1 MIKPAIS
8 ELVFRTAIIILVS
21 GNTALAQQD
30 AAETSGRLIL
40 RGGTVVDVRTGALR
54 PNTAVVMENDRI
66 TAITDDSV
74 SARRSDRVLDV
85 SGQYIIPGLIDA
97 HVHYEDFSAELFLNH
112 GVTTV
117 LDLGNDYEWV
127 KAQAEAIQDGWIP
140 GPRLYYSTPHFDA
153 SPPAGSPLLK
163 QRGHKHYIDDVDEA
177 RSAMAEYINQGV
189 SAVKIYEGLE
199 PEVLAAIAEVA
210 DSANIPVIGH
220 FKDAETTAAVEG
232 TGIEHLYA
240 LARSAQDPEI
250 ARLVRE
256 LSAKRPASLGLGP
269 VASIDWNKM
278 TDVIDMLVEK
288 NVYLNPTLMI
298 YRSVPH
304 FKEKGFHN
312 EDFELL
318 INDWRLRYIPLQFRI
333 HILKEYQEQGSWHW
347 NDLNDE
353 EQQWAIRQFENA
365 QRITRMYVDR
375 GGKVYA
381 GPDCAAACTFGLG
394 LHQEME
400 LLVDSGVSTLKALQS
415 ATLYSAEVM
424 RMEDK
429 IGVIEE
435 DMLADLVVLRGNPL
449 ENIRNTRDISHVI
462 SRGRVLDGEYHPE
475 FNVLMPKPEPE
486 TSGHFFPSPRI
497 TWISPEALTTE
508 TKPARII
515 VRGSGFIPY
524 SLINFGGYNLATDFF
539 GATHIEADIPADLL
553 QRGSHDITVENPDFA
568 FGTTDD
574 ADAEDLFHL
583 GVRPRI
589 SNIFKIIVKPP
600 GMPISV
606 HPNEAAHI
614 EP

>member
-1 MIKPAIS
+1 
-8 ELVFRTAIIILVS
+8 
-21 GNTALAQQD
+21 
-30 AAETSGRLIL
+30 
-40 RGGTVVDVRTGALR
+40 
-54 PNTAVVMENDRI
+54 
-66 TAITDDSV
+66 
-74 SARRSDRVLDV
+74 
-85 SGQYIIPGLIDA
+85 
-97 HVHYEDFSAELFLNH
+97 VHYEDFSAELFLNH

-153 SPPAGSPLLK
+153 SPPADSPLLK
-163 QRGHKHYIDDVDEA
+163 QRGHKHYIDEVDEA
-177 RSAMAEYINQGV
+177 RLAMAEYIKQGV

-199 PEVLAAIAEVA
+199 PEVLAAISEVA
-210 DSANIPVIGH
+210 ERANIPVIGH
-220 FKDAETTAAVEG
+220 FKDAEITVAVG
-232 TGIEHLYA
+232 GAGIEHLYA
-240 LARSAQDPEI
+240 LARSAQDPGM
-250 ARLVRE
+250 ARQVRE
-256 LSAKRPASLGLGP
+256 VSAKRPASLGLGP

-278 TDVIDMLVEK
+278 GNVIDMLVEK

-298 YRSVPH
+298 YRSVPY
-304 FKEKGFHN
+304 FKENGFHI

-333 HILKEYQEQGSWHW
+333 HILKEYQEQGRWHW

-365 QRITRMYVDR
+365 QRITRMYVER

-394 LHQEME
+394 LHQEMQ
-400 LLVDSGVSTLKALQS
+400 LLVDSGVSTLEALQS
-415 ATLYSAEVM
+415 ATLNSAEVM

-435 DMLADLVVLRGNPL
+435 DMLADLVVLKSNPL
-449 ENIRNTRDISHVI
+449 ENIRNTRAISHVI
-462 SRGRVLDGEYHPE
+462 SRGRILDGEYHPE

-486 TSGHFFPSPRI
+486 TSSHFFPSPRI

-508 TKPARII
+508 TKSARIT

-524 SLINFGGYNLATDFF
+524 SLINFGGYNLVTDFF
-539 GATHIEADIPADLL
+539 CATHIEADIPADLL

-568 FGTTDD
+568 FGTADD
-574 ADAEDLFHL
+574 AEAEDLFHL

-589 SNIFKIIVKPP
+589 SNAFKIIVKPP